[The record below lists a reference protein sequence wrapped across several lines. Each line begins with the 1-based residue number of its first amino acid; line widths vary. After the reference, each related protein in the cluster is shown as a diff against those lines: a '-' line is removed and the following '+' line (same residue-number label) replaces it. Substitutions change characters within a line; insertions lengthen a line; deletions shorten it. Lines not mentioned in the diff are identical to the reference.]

1 MCQFDPMKSYTWPG
15 RIAVAMEDNRAV
27 RIAILGPL
35 EVVADGRPVG
45 IGGARLRALLIRL
58 ALEAGRMVPA
68 DRLIEDLWEDDAP
81 HGAPNALQSLVSRL
95 RAAFQEAGAG
105 RGRLESRRGAYRL
118 AVPPEAVDAHDFEAR
133 IRRARGLADPSAR
146 SAELRAALALWRGA
160 ALADASGLPFAD
172 GPAARL
178 EGLRRAALDER
189 IDADLA
195 LGRYAE
201 LIPELQA
208 LAAAEPLREPLRGR
222 LMRALYGAGRQ
233 AEALAEYE
241 SIRTL
246 LGERLGVDP
255 SPDLEA
261 VYLAVLRRDS
271 AVLVPAAPEPAAAP
285 PVNRAPAGRPPQRP
299 SERPPGPAPADP
311 PARSASG
318 DEAVPAPRG
327 NLRAPLTSF
336 IGRDHDLKAV
346 DELLGEGRLV
356 TLTGPGGSGKT
367 RLSVEAGRRMLDRM
381 PDGVWVVE
389 LAPVVDPAEVPSAVL
404 GALGMHETKLIGAA
418 NRLLPEQ
425 GDALDRLVAALARKR
440 LLLLLDNCE
449 HVLDAAARL
458 ADRVL
463 AHCPGVRVLATSR
476 EPLGITG
483 ETLWPVPPLEPPPP
497 DACAAEAMTYPA
509 VRLLADRAAAVR
521 PGFAVTD
528 ANAPHVTRIC
538 RALDGMPLAIELA
551 AARLRALTP
560 GQLAAR
566 LDDRFRLLTGGSRT
580 ALPRHQTLRS
590 VVEWSWELL
599 SDAERALWRRLAL
612 FTGGA
617 TLDSA
622 EAVCAGDGLDRAE
635 ILDVL
640 TGLVDKSLVCMVEQ
654 DGGEPRYGMLE
665 TVRAYGLERL
675 AEAGEEDR
683 LRRAHAEHF
692 LRLAETAEP
701 RLYRH
706 DQLDW
711 LARLAAEH
719 DNTHAALHWAISAGE
734 AALAVR
740 FCAALGWYWFLRGDL
755 SEHADALEEMAR
767 LPDLPVDQSTAVAL
781 AVGAMTS
788 LDMVDDSPV
797 VELLLRARDICERL
811 GEKPAHPVLR
821 LMLATLELH
830 MSGWSPDHFSTVEA
844 LLDDPDPWVRGV
856 ARFTRVQMGMA
867 FGLGEELEEHV
878 EKAIAEFQAIG
889 DRWGLSFA
897 LTARAELQAR
907 RGRRRDAVATLERA
921 AGLSEG
927 FGGGTAMRLHTTL
940 ALARQ
945 VSLVGDRARAE
956 ELLAA
961 ALRDTERTGVKE
973 GASLVHQQTAELL
986 RRAGETREASRRLD
1000 RAEELLG
1007 GNAHGILR
1015 ALMLITRAFLDLD
1028 EGDAERARPRLEQ
1041 AVRLGVEGYDHTT
1054 VSAALVALAHV
1065 ALAGDDPKRAAELV
1079 GTADALRGMP
1089 DLSFPEALDAE
1100 RAARAALGD
1109 AAYTAAYRRGRGRTF
1124 DDVLEEFGITRPPA
1138 PGGVLTRPSG
1148 GRPDA

>member
-1 MCQFDPMKSYTWPG
+1 M
-15 RIAVAMEDNRAV
+15 RIG
-27 RIAILGPL
+27 ILGPL
-35 EVVADGRPVG
+35 EVVADGRPVE
-45 IGGARLRALLIRL
+45 IGGARLRALLTRL

-68 DRLIEDLWEDDAP
+68 ERLIEDLWEERAP

-105 RGRLESRRGAYRL
+105 RDRLESRRGAYRL

-195 LGRYAE
+195 LGRHAE

-241 SIRTL
+241 SIRSL

-271 AVLVPAAPEPAAAP
+271 ALVPAAPRPAAASP
-285 PVNRAPAGRPPQRP
+285 PPANGAPAEGA
-299 SERPPGPAPADP
+299 SGESSGV
-311 PARSASG
+311 PARTSW
-318 DEAVPAPRG
+318 DEAEPGRRG
-327 NLRAPLTSF
+327 NLRARLTSF

-346 DELLGEGRLV
+346 DELLGGGRLV

-389 LAPVVDPAEVPSAVL
+389 LAPIVDPAEVPSAVL
-404 GALGMHETKLIGAA
+404 GALGMRETALIGTA

-425 GDALDRLVAALARKR
+425 ADALDRLVAALARKR

-449 HVLDAAARL
+449 HLLDAAARL

-463 AHCPGVRVLATSR
+463 AGCPGVRVLATSR

-483 ETLWPVPPLEPPPP
+483 EALWPVPPLEPPPP
-497 DACAAEAMTYPA
+497 DAGAAEAMTYPA

-521 PGFAVTD
+521 PGFTVTG

-551 AARLRALTP
+551 AARLRAMTP
-560 GQLAAR
+560 AQLAAR

-590 VVEWSWELL
+590 VVEWSWELV

-617 TLDSA
+617 TLESA

-640 TGLVDKSLVCMVEQ
+640 TGLVGKSLVSMVEQ

-675 AEAGEEDR
+675 AEAGEEGR

-701 RLYRH
+701 RLFRH

-719 DNTHAALHWAISAGE
+719 DNTHAALYWAISAGE

-740 FCAALGWYWFLRGDL
+740 FCAALGWYWFLRGNL
-755 SEHADALEEMAR
+755 SEHADALEDVAR
-767 LPDLPVDQSTAVAL
+767 LPGLPTDQSTAVAL
-781 AVGAMTS
+781 AMGAMTS
-788 LDMVDDSPV
+788 LDMVDNSRV
-797 VELLLRARDICERL
+797 TQWLLRARDICEQL
-811 GEKPAHPVLR
+811 GEEPSHPVLR

-830 MSGWSPDHFSTVEA
+830 LSGWSPDRFPAIES
-844 LLDDPDPWVRGV
+844 LMDDPDPWVRGV
-856 ARFTRVQMGMA
+856 ARFARVQMGMG
-867 FGLGEELEEHV
+867 FGLTEGLEEHV
-878 EKAIAEFQAIG
+878 EQSIAEFRAIG
-889 DRWGLSFA
+889 DRWGLSFV

-907 RGRRRDAVATLERA
+907 RGRGREAVATLEQSME
-921 AGLSEG
+921 LSEAL
-927 FGGGTAMRLHTTL
+927 GGGTAMRLHATL

-945 VSLVGDRARAE
+945 VFLLGDRARAE
-956 ELLAA
+956 ELLTA
-961 ALRDTERTGVKE
+961 ALRETERTGAKE
-973 GASLVHQQTAELL
+973 GTGLVQQQLAELL
-986 RRAGETREASRRLD
+986 RRAGEPEEASRRLA
-1000 RAEELLG
+1000 RAEDLL
-1007 GNAHGILR
+1007 ARHSHGLLR
-1015 ALMLITRAFLDLD
+1015 ALVLTSRAFLDLTR
-1028 EGDAERARPRLEQ
+1028 GDAERARSRLEK
-1041 AVRLGVEGYDHTT
+1041 ALREGVEAFDHMA
-1054 VSAALVALAHV
+1054 VAAALVAMAHV
-1065 ALAGDDPKRAAELV
+1065 ALADDDPERAAVLI

-1089 DLSFPEALDAE
+1089 DLSFPESLAVE

-1109 AAYTAAYRRGRGRTF
+1109 AAYTAAYRRGRERTF
-1124 DDVLEEFGITRPPA
+1124 GDVLSEFGIPRPPA
-1138 PGGVLTRPSG
+1138 PEDVLPPSSDG
-1148 GRPDA
+1148 HPGA

>member
-1 MCQFDPMKSYTWPG
+1 M
-15 RIAVAMEDNRAV
+15 RIG
-27 RIAILGPL
+27 ILGPL
-35 EVVADGRPVG
+35 EVVADGRPVE

-68 DRLIEDLWEDDAP
+68 DRLIDDLWEDDAP

-105 RGRLESRRGAYRL
+105 RDRLESRRGAYRL

-133 IRRARGLADPSAR
+133 VRRARGLADPSAR
-146 SAELRAALALWRGA
+146 SAGLRAALALWRGA

-178 EGLRRAALDER
+178 EELRRAALDER

-195 LGRYAE
+195 LGRHAE

-208 LAAAEPLREPLRGR
+208 LATAEPLGEPLRGR

-241 SIRTL
+241 SIRSL

-271 AVLVPAAPEPAAAP
+271 AALAPATPAAPRPAAATP
-285 PVNRAPAGRPPQRP
+285 PANGAVAEQPAEQPSGRV
-299 SERPPGPAPADP
+299 PGESPAP
-311 PARSASG
+311 R
-318 DEAVPAPRG
+318 DEAGPGPRG

-346 DELLGEGRLV
+346 EELLGDGRLV

-367 RLSVEAGRRMLDRM
+367 RLAVEAGRRMLDRM
-381 PDGVWVVE
+381 PDGVWSVE
-389 LAPVVDPAEVPSAVL
+389 LAPIVDPAEVPSAVL
-404 GALGMHETKLIGAA
+404 GALGMRETQLIGAA
-418 NRLLPEQ
+418 NRLLSEP
-425 GDALDRLVAALARKR
+425 GDALDRPVAALARKR

-483 ETLWPVPPLEPPPP
+483 ETLWPVPPLEPPPA

-551 AARLRALTP
+551 AARLRAMTP

-622 EAVCAGDGLDRAE
+622 ETVCAGDGLDRAE

-640 TGLVDKSLVCMVEQ
+640 TGLVDKSLVSMVEQ

-683 LRRAHAEHF
+683 LRRAHAEYF

-701 RLYRH
+701 RLFRR

-740 FCAALGWYWFLRGDL
+740 FCAALGWYWFLRGNL
-755 SEHADALEEMAR
+755 REHADALEQVAR
-767 LPDLPVDQSTAVAL
+767 LPDLPVDESTAVAL

-788 LDMVDDSPV
+788 LDMMDNARVT
-797 VELLLRARDICERL
+797 ELLLRARDICGQLRD
-811 GEKPAHPVLR
+811 KPSHPVLR
-821 LMLATLELH
+821 LMLVTLELH
-830 MSGWSPDHFSTVEA
+830 LSGWNPDLFTTVEP

-856 ARFTRVQMGMA
+856 ARFSRVQMGLG
-867 FGLGEELEEHV
+867 FGLSEGLEEHV
-878 EKAIAEFQAIG
+878 EKAIADFEAIG

-897 LTARAELQAR
+897 LTTRAELQAR

-921 AGLSEG
+921 TRLSEAL
-927 FGGGTAMRLHTTL
+927 GGGTAMRLHATL

-945 VSLVGDRARAE
+945 LFLLGDRARAE
-956 ELLAA
+956 ELLTA
-961 ALRDTERTGVKE
+961 ALRDTERMGVREGTG
-973 GASLVHQQTAELL
+973 LVEQQLAELL
-986 RRAGETREASRRLD
+986 RLAGETQEAARRLA

-1007 GNAHGILR
+1007 GHAYGSLR
-1015 ALMLITRAFLDLD
+1015 ALVLIGRGFLDLA

-1041 AVRLGVEGYDHTT
+1041 AVRQGAEAYDLVS
-1054 VSAALVALAHV
+1054 VSAALVGLAHV
-1065 ALAGDDPKRAAELV
+1065 ALVGGDPERAAVLI
-1079 GTADALRGMP
+1079 GSADALRGMP
-1089 DLSFPEALDAE
+1089 DLSFPEALAAE

-1124 DDVLEEFGITRPPA
+1124 DDVLEEFGIARPLA
-1138 PGGVLTRPSG
+1138 PGGVPTPPPG
-1148 GRPDA
+1148 GRSGT